1 LFSQEE
7 HGGKKG
13 YEKIDSHVSINF
25 IHRIFDIWFGKIF
38 NISRRGC
45 KYFWKDWGSP
55 IQYFTGVYE
64 LLAAILVMVS
74 STAFI
79 GATLILIA
87 MVGAVFLH
95 IFILGFE
102 GFFLVLFVIAIILIF
117 ISLKVMRERRR
128 DLFR

>member
-1 LFSQEE
+1 MVGKRATKKSTLMYQLILFIAFLIFGLGKFLTSPEE
-7 HGGKKG
+7 AAN
-13 YEKIDSHVSINF
+13 I
-25 IHRIFDIWFGKIF
+25 FGKI
-38 NISRRGC
+38 G
-45 KYFWKDWGSP
+45 GSP